1 MTSLP
6 VVDGVSWNGV
16 AGRVSGVWG
25 EPEEDA
31 FWRYKE
37 GLEGGDSSSVDAVL
51 LLLVLHQDLPGGIGV
66 DFIGGGG
73 GEGVATEVH
82 VGRADDAARIF
93 SISITTVAVFRIWIT
108 DHGEGRGKGRGK

>member
-1 MTSLP
+1 MESLP

-31 FWRYKE
+31 FSRLKE

-51 LLLVLHQDLPGGIGV
+51 LSVVLHQDLPGGIGGYSISGV
-66 DFIGGGG
+66 G
-73 GEGVATEVH
+73 GEGVETEVE

-93 SISITTVAVFRIWIT
+93 SMSTLIEAVFRIWRT
-108 DHGEGRGKGRGK
+108 DDGEERGKGRTK